1 MTCYVCR
8 YYFCYICEGPV
19 GQCVCDTVP
28 VRSKYLRFLVY
39 SLLFT
44 ILFSAIPMVLVIG
57 APIACTWAC
66 LQFVGNDCCGYNYDH
81 EELKCVVPGA
91 IVGINCGLLFSP
103 LAIIGALCVGPFFV
117 CYGAGAFA
125 YDQYQNRKYAQEQ
138 AEQAIEDYNRRQ
150 LEQLLNE

>member
-1 MTCYVCR
+1 
-8 YYFCYICEGPV
+8 
-19 GQCVCDTVP
+19 VP

-44 ILFSAIPMVLVIG
+44 ILFSAIPMLLVIG

-66 LQFVGNDCCGYNYDH
+66 LELVGRNCCGYNYDH

-125 YDQYQNRKYAQEQ
+125 YDQYQNRKYA
-138 AEQAIEDYNRRQ
+138 
-150 LEQLLNE
+150 